1 MKRLML
7 DTCVVVD
14 LLLDPDG
21 LDRSVVAILEDPEYS
36 LCASFE
42 TMRELV
48 VLFNNKKIFSH
59 HWKKS
64 EDIITYVEDDLEIE
78 FLPLRRHVGYTYSRL
93 QLNEEQEHR
102 DPSDHIIIAHAI
114 TEHITLISS
123 DTRFWFYRNQ
133 GLDLI
138 EY

>member
-1 MKRLML
+1 MRLLL
-7 DTCVVVD
+7 DTCAVID
-14 LLLDPDG
+14 LLT
-21 LDRSVVAILEDPEYS
+21 DPENFGTGASSIVMDPTNLLY
-36 LCASFE
+36 ASFE

-48 VLFNNKKIFSH
+48 VHFNNKKLLSKR
-59 HWKKS
+59 WKTS
-64 EDIITYVEDDLEIE
+64 QEMIDYIENELDIE
-78 FLPLRRHVGYTYSRL
+78 FLPLRPRVGYTYANLRL
-93 QLNEEQEHR
+93 NTEQNHC

-114 TEHITLISS
+114 TEHITLLSS

>member
-1 MKRLML
+1 MTRLML

-14 LLLDPDG
+14 MLLDFDG
-21 LDRSVVAILEDPEYS
+21 LDRSVLALLEDPENA

-48 VLFNNKKIFSH
+48 VLFNNKKIFSR
-59 HWKKS
+59 HWQKA
-64 EDIITYVEDDLEIE
+64 EDIIKYVEEDLEVE

-93 QLNEEQEHR
+93 QLNEEQDHR
-102 DPSDHIIIAHAI
+102 DPSDHVIIAHAI
-114 TEHITLISS
+114 TEHITLLSS
-123 DTRFWFYRNQ
+123 DTRFWYYRNQ
-133 GLDLI
+133 GLELI